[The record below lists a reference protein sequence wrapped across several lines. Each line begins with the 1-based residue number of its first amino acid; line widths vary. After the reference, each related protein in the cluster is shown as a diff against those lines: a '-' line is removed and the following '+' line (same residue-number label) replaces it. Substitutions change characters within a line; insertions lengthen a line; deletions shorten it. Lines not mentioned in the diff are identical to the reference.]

1 MGMLDRLVIGT
12 QIRMRRAQEE
22 FKEFMTS
29 ERGVSNVVATII
41 ILLIV
46 VLIIAI
52 FWERLQKWLKDL
64 MDQIFDESYGN
75 EILSGT
81 AGTEP

>member
-1 MGMLDRLVIGT
+1 MSMIDCLIINV
-12 QIRMRRAQEE
+12 QNRMRKAQEN

-46 VLIIAI
+46 VLLIAV
-52 FWERLQKWLKDL
+52 FWEKLQEWLKGI
-64 MDQIFDESYGN
+64 MDQIFGTSFDA
-75 EILSGT
+75 SGI
-81 AGTEP
+81 E